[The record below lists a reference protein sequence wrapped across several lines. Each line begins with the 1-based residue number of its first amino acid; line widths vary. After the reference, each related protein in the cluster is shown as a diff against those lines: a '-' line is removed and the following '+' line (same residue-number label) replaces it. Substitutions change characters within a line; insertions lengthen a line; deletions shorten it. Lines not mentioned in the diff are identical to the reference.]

1 MALGIIKMMEKLLLV
16 GAGGFGRV
24 VMEHAI
30 EQQYEVAFVDD
41 GYDIGAEVCSTKI
54 VGHIED
60 LAILFRDYKK
70 LVVAI
75 GNNKFRESVYKKAE
89 EIGYDFPNIICKSV
103 YISPF
108 SKIGKGCVLLNNV
121 CVQNGASVG
130 NGVLL
135 NPGVEIHHDGTVD
148 DYALIYSNS
157 VVRTMAYIGKRVK
170 IGSTCTISNEVVIES
185 DQIIEDGNTVTK

>member
-1 MALGIIKMMEKLLLV
+1 MMEKLLLV

-30 EQQYEVAFVDD
+30 EQQYDIAFVDD
-41 GYDIGAEVCSTKI
+41 GYAIGTDVCGIKI

-60 LAILFRDYKK
+60 LPTLIHDYKK
-70 LVVAI
+70 LVVSI
-75 GNNKFRESVYKKAE
+75 GNNKLRESVYKKAE

-108 SKIGKGCVLLNNV
+108 AKVGKGCVFLNNV
-121 CVQNGASVG
+121 SIQNGASVG

-157 VVRTMAYIGKRVK
+157 VVRTMAYVGRRAK
-170 IGSTCTISNEVVIES
+170 IGSTCTISNETVIEK
-185 DQIIEDGNTVTK
+185 DRIIADGTAE

>member
-1 MALGIIKMMEKLLLV
+1 MMEKLLLV

-30 EQQYEVAFVDD
+30 EQQYDVNFVDD
-41 GYDIGAEVCSTKI
+41 GYAVGTEVCGIKI

-60 LAILFRDYKK
+60 LPTLIRDYKK
-70 LVVAI
+70 LVVSI
-75 GNNKFRESVYKKAE
+75 GNNKFRENVYKKAE
-89 EIGYDFPNIICKSV
+89 EIGYDFPNIICKSA

-108 SKIGKGCVLLNNV
+108 AKVGKGCVFLNNV
-121 CVQNGASVG
+121 CIQNGAKVG

-148 DYALIYSNS
+148 DYTLIYSNS
-157 VVRTMAYIGKRVK
+157 VVRTMAHIGKRVK
-170 IGSTCTISNEVVIES
+170 IGSTCTISNETVIEE
-185 DQIIEDGNTVTK
+185 DQIIDDGVTK

>member
-1 MALGIIKMMEKLLLV
+1 MMEKLLLV

-30 EQQYEVAFVDD
+30 EQQYDVAFVDD
-41 GYDIGAEVCSTKI
+41 GYEVGTEVCGIKI

-60 LAILFRDYKK
+60 LPTLIRDYKK
-70 LVVAI
+70 LVVSI

-89 EIGYDFPNIICKSV
+89 EIDYDFPNIICKSV

-108 SKIGKGCVLLNNV
+108 AK
-121 CVQNGASVG
+121 VG

-148 DYALIYSNS
+148 DYTLIYSNS
-157 VVRTMAYIGKRVK
+157 VVRTMAHIGKRVK
-170 IGSTCTISNEVVIES
+170 IGSTCTISNETVIEE
-185 DQIIEDGNTVTK
+185 DQIIDDGVTK

>member
-1 MALGIIKMMEKLLLV
+1 MMEKLLLV

-24 VMEHAI
+24 VMEHVI
-30 EQQYEVAFVDD
+30 EQQYDVAFVDD
-41 GYDIGAEVCSTKI
+41 GYEVGTEVCGIKI

-60 LAILFRDYKK
+60 LPTLIRDYKK
-70 LVVAI
+70 LVVSI
-75 GNNKFRESVYKKAE
+75 ENNKFRESVYKKAE

-108 SKIGKGCVLLNNV
+108 AKVGKGCVFLNNV
-121 CVQNGASVG
+121 SIQNGAKVG

-148 DYALIYSNS
+148 DYTLIYSNS
-157 VVRTMAYIGKRVK
+157 VVRTMAHIGKRVK
-170 IGSTCTISNEVVIES
+170 IGSTCTISNETVIEE
-185 DQIIEDGNTVTK
+185 DQIIDDGVTR

>member
-1 MALGIIKMMEKLLLV
+1 MMEKLLLV

-24 VMEHAI
+24 VMEHVI
-30 EQQYEVAFVDD
+30 EQQYDVAFVDD
-41 GYDIGAEVCSTKI
+41 GYEVGTEVCGIKI

-60 LAILFRDYKK
+60 LPTLIRDYKK
-70 LVVAI
+70 LVVSI

-108 SKIGKGCVLLNNV
+108 AKVGKGCVFLNNV
-121 CVQNGASVG
+121 SIQNGAKVG

-135 NPGVEIHHDGTVD
+135 NPGVEIHHDGIVD
-148 DYALIYSNS
+148 DYTLIYSNS
-157 VVRTMAYIGKRVK
+157 VVRTMAHIGKRVK
-170 IGSTCTISNEVVIES
+170 IGSTCTISNETVIEE
-185 DQIIEDGNTVTK
+185 DQIIDDGVTK

>member
-1 MALGIIKMMEKLLLV
+1 MMEKLLLV

-24 VMEHAI
+24 VMEHVI
-30 EQQYEVAFVDD
+30 EQQYDVAFVDD
-41 GYDIGAEVCSTKI
+41 GYEVGTEVCGIKI

-60 LAILFRDYKK
+60 LPTLIRDYKK
-70 LVVAI
+70 LVVSI

-108 SKIGKGCVLLNNV
+108 AKVGKGCVFLNNV
-121 CVQNGASVG
+121 SIQNGAKVG

-148 DYALIYSNS
+148 DYTLIYSNS
-157 VVRTMAYIGKRVK
+157 VVRTMAHIGKRVK
-170 IGSTCTISNEVVIES
+170 IGSTCTISNETVIEE
-185 DQIIEDGNTVTK
+185 DQIIDDGVTR